1 MLYVE
6 YHEYKTKFHNAQR
19 DFDSILSEKE
29 LLFAKTQPK
38 ATTYDKEIVS
48 GGLFTNT
55 FDNYVIEKEKK
66 NIDKRLGEAR
76 SILEDR
82 ARLLDI
88 KERELRQSKDWY
100 DKIYVYR
107 FIENMPVDKIKNIM
121 PYCRANIYNIINKIL
136 ENVTKN

>member
-6 YHEYKTKFHNAQR
+6 FHEYRNKFHNAQK

-29 LLFAKTQPK
+29 MLFAKTQPK

-48 GGLFTNT
+48 GGLITNA

-100 DKIYVYR
+100 DKVYVYR

-121 PYCRANIYNIINKIL
+121 PYCRANIYNLINKIL
-136 ENVTKN
+136 ENITEK